1 MYRMI
6 KASSNK
12 KYQCYYNETI
22 LVEQPDGS
30 SREYIG
36 KKVLTDSFD
45 TEAEAEKYCRTHVG
59 SQKVG
64 DGYIENDMNYEEVEA
79 SADISSNIST
89 SGLLNILPDSIANYA
104 QYEPG
109 LDDIWVDLDY
119 FTVQDILKR
128 QAGFAI
134 EEESG
139 SHTSRETYLRRG
151 DIDIILTGYISRD
164 DCYIK
169 LDRVDTVQASSAVKA
184 SDIAGSEYMI
194 VLVDDKNDKPLGYV
208 TGYRRGGYYHPG
220 DIIQCVY
227 DEDQCDLIFDDLA
240 KAKRRLAMYN
250 HYSEVYMYDKT
261 SRDYPMPSEKFKK
274 KEVPTHLEVVEVET
288 DV

>member
-22 LVEQPDGS
+22 LVEQSDGS

-64 DGYIENDMNYEEVEA
+64 NGYIENDMNYEEIEA
-79 SADISSNIST
+79 STKIS
-89 SGLLNILPDSIANYA
+89 
-104 QYEPG
+104 
-109 LDDIWVDLDY
+109 
-119 FTVQDILKR
+119 
-128 QAGFAI
+128 
-134 EEESG
+134 
-139 SHTSRETYLRRG
+139 
-151 DIDIILTGYISRD
+151 
-164 DCYIK
+164 
-169 LDRVDTVQASSAVKA
+169 VKA
-184 SDIAGSEYMI
+184 SDIAGSEYMLA
-194 VLVDDKNDKPLGYV
+194 LVDDKNDKPLGYV

-227 DEDQCDLIFDDLA
+227 DEAQCDLIFDNLA

-250 HYSEVYMYDKT
+250 HYSEVYMYDRT
-261 SRDYPMPSEKFKK
+261 SRDYPLPSEKFRD
-274 KEVPTHLEVVEVET
+274 KEVHTHLELVNMNMQ
-288 DV
+288 